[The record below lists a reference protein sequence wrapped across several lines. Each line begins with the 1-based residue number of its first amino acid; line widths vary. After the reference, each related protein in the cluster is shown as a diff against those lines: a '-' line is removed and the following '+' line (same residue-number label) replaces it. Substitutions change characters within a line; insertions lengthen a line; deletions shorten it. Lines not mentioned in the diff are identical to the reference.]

1 MMLRLTVLLVSVLSM
16 GGAQQLSAQ
25 SGGTLQL
32 EFVGLQNSWGQ
43 VMVAVYRSPQG
54 WPSEDAAAYRTAV
67 VSIQNK
73 KASCTFPDLP
83 AGTYAVAAYH
93 DANRNRKM
101 DTNFL
106 GIPLEAYGFS
116 QGARGTMGPPDFKSA
131 MLEVPATS
139 TLRHQIQL
147 R

>member
-1 MMLRLTVLLVSVLSM
+1 MIFRLTFFWVYALCM
-16 GGAQQLSAQ
+16 GGLQPLIAQNS
-25 SGGTLQL
+25 STLQL
-32 EFVGLQNSWGQ
+32 EFVGLKNSWGQ
-43 VMVAVYRSPQG
+43 VMVAVYRSAQG

-73 KASCTFPDLP
+73 KAICTFSDLP

-93 DANRNRKM
+93 DANRNRKL

-116 QGARGTMGPPDFKSA
+116 QGARGTMGPPEFKAAALQVPDFG
-131 MLEVPATS
+131 

>member
-1 MMLRLTVLLVSVLSM
+1 MLRLTVLLVGLLTL

-43 VMVAVYRSPQG
+43 VVVAVYRNPKG

-67 VSIQNK
+67 LSIQNK
-73 KASCTFPDLP
+73 MASCIFSDLP
-83 AGTYAVAAYH
+83 AGAYAVAAYH
-93 DANRNRKM
+93 DANRNRKL

-106 GIPLEAYGFS
+106 GMPLEAYGFS
-116 QGARGTMGPPDFKSA
+116 QGARGTMGPPDFKA
-131 MLEVPATS
+131 AVLQVPDAG